1 MKPPAP
7 AGGPRLPD
15 KNVRRLRRLRRT
27 EGLRRLLAEVRLD
40 PSRLVL
46 PLFVADE
53 AESEVPLSSMPGHFH
68 WPAERVGLIAKQAE
82 ALGIPGVLIFGV
94 TSNKDPS
101 GSRSR
106 AKDGPAQKAIAEIKA
121 SAPSIIAFADTCLC
135 GYTDHGHCGIVE
147 NGQVLNDASVEF
159 LAEAAVSQAEAGA
172 DFICPSDMMDGR
184 VLGIRTALDEA
195 GYVDTGIMSYS
206 AKFASAMYGPFREV
220 ADCAPAFGDRRG
232 YQIPVT
238 DRRQGL
244 ASIQR
249 DLEEGA
255 DIYMVKPAL
264 PQLDLIQ
271 AARERFDAPIA
282 AYNVS
287 GEFSMVKA
295 AAERGWLDERLAA
308 MEILGGIVRAGA
320 DFVITYHAMEAAKWM
335 NEQ

>member
-1 MKPPAP
+1 LSEIKT
-7 AGGPRLPD
+7 
-15 KNVRRLRRLRRT
+15 KRLRRLRQS
-27 EGLRRLLAEVRLD
+27 ESLRRLLAEVRLD

-46 PLFVADE
+46 PVFVADE
-53 AESEVPLSSMPGHFH
+53 ASTEVPLSSMPGHFH
-68 WPAERVGLIAKQAE
+68 WPAERVGLLAKQAE

-94 TSNKDPS
+94 TSDKDSS

-106 AKDGPAQKAIAEIKA
+106 APDGPAQRAIAELKA
-121 SAPSIIAFADTCLC
+121 AAPSIIAFADTCLC

-147 NGQVLNDASVEF
+147 DGRVINDASVEA
-159 LAEAAVSQAEAGA
+159 LAETAVAQAEAGA

-184 VLGIRTALDEA
+184 VGAIREALDDA
-195 GYVDTGIMSYS
+195 GHPDTAIMSYS

-232 YQIPVT
+232 YQIPIT

-249 DLEEGA
+249 DLDEGA

-264 PQLDLIQ
+264 PQLDLIH

-295 AAERGWLDERLAA
+295 AAERRWLDEREAA

-320 DFVITYHAMEAAKWM
+320 DFVITYHALEAAKWM
-335 NEQ
+335 SEQ